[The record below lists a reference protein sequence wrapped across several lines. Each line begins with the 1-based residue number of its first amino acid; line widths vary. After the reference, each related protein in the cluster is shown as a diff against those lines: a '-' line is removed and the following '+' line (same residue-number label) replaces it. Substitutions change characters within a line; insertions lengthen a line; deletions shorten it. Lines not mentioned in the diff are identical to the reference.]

1 MEIKKLIFLLPF
13 SKENKN
19 KLYLILKKNKIYTL
33 KVIQKNAY
41 LNLDNGSIVIL
52 KNINPY
58 INNLLIEIEQ
68 LSLEMISNQEIKKK
82 SKKSEPLWE
91 EENIE
96 FLKLNFNTYTNQELS
111 EKLKK
116 SIHQVQIKK
125 MSLGLYPIKIW
136 SEQEIEFLEQNLN
149 KSLYYLSEKL
159 DRSVASIKAK
169 QRKLRKPYKKY

>member
-96 FLKLNFNTYTNQELS
+96 FLKLNFNTNQELS

-116 SIHQVQIKK
+116 SIHQVQMKK